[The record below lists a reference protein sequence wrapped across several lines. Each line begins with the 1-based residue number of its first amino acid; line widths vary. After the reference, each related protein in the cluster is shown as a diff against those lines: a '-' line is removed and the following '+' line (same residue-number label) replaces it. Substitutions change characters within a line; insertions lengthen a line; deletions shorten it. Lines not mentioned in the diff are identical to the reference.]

1 MHERIA
7 VIADVHGNT
16 WALDAV
22 LEDIWRRGI
31 ERIVNLGDSLYGSL
45 DPAGAAER
53 LIDARIISISGN
65 QDRIVYDP
73 SDEIRRSA
81 DHEFVAG
88 RMSAGQ
94 VDWLR
99 SLPPTRVV
107 DDILLCHGTPQS
119 DETYLLE
126 TVTAQGVFLSDTDT
140 IMTHL
145 RDVRQEVVL
154 CGHSHVPRT
163 AWLPDR
169 RLIVNPGSV
178 GIPAY
183 TEDLPHPHAME
194 AGSPHARY
202 AILTRSLESWMV
214 EQVAVPYAWEA
225 AAAVARRN
233 GRADRARWIE
243 TGRAQ
248 VGAVRGL

>member
-1 MHERIA
+1 MDETIA

-22 LEDIWRRGI
+22 LGDIGRRGI
-31 ERIVNLGDSLYGSL
+31 ERIVNLGDCVYGSL
-45 DPAGAAER
+45 DPAGTAER
-53 LIDARIISISGN
+53 LMDARIVSVAGN
-65 QDRIVYDP
+65 QDRDVFAP
-73 SDEIRRSA
+73 TDEVRRSA
-81 DHEFVAG
+81 DHRFITS
-88 RMSAGQ
+88 RLSAAQ

-99 SLPPTRVV
+99 GLPPTRVV

-119 DETYLLE
+119 DQTYLLE
-126 TVTAQGVFLSDTDT
+126 TVTAQGVFLSDTAT

-145 RDVRQEVVL
+145 DDAPQKLVL
-154 CGHSHVPRT
+154 CGHSHVPRMV
-163 AWLPDR
+163 WLPDG

-178 GIPAY
+178 GVSAY
-183 TEDLPHPHAME
+183 EHDVPYPHVME

-202 AILTRSLESWMV
+202 AVLTHWPQGWMV
-214 EQVAVPYAWEA
+214 EQVAVPYAWDA

-243 TGRAQ
+243 TGRA
-248 VGAVRGL
+248 R